1 MIEQICIWQKMEDG
15 RSQLI
20 LVGTDFE
27 YADAIKRFK
36 DLNDNFD
43 WKRLVVIPSDPS
55 IIINDQIQPLI
66 KILEK

>member
-1 MIEQICIWQKMEDG
+1 MIEQICIWQKMKDG

-36 DLNDNFD
+36 DLNNNFD
-43 WKRLVVIPSDPS
+43 WNRLVVFPSDPS
-55 IIINDQIQPLI
+55 IILDKQIEPIIEL
-66 KILEK
+66 LEE